1 MNPYPAIETLLAS
14 PDPGDV
20 RDGLTLV
27 RAEIRGGDIRR
38 LAEIV
43 TTLFYIDP
51 LDRPDMVPALE
62 DAVDLIAGLGKEAI
76 PLLLEILDAGD
87 MKAQIMV
94 GQTLGRM
101 GAAAIEPLISEYET
115 SADPTRR
122 ALILYGLGKV
132 KSPEIVQAS
141 GLALDAA
148 LSDDGEL
155 RDTAARAIG
164 KFAEA
169 VPAGGFSEELRAG
182 FVECLHRDI
191 LDTNPSLRSKAVR
204 SLGKLARGGHLRF
217 KELERLAEVCQAL
230 LGEDDA
236 HAWDHAY
243 IVRKEAAEALEHCE
257 EKLSAVP
264 HEG

>member
-1 MNPYPAIETLLAS
+1 MNPYPAIETLIAS

-27 RAEIRGGDIRR
+27 RSELRGGDLRR

-62 DAVDLIAGLGKEAI
+62 DAVDLVASLGKDAI

-101 GAAAIEPLISEYET
+101 GEGAIDPLIAEYEV

-132 KSPEIVQAS
+132 KSPEIARAA

-148 LSDDGEL
+148 LSDNAEL

-164 KFAEA
+164 KFAEV
-169 VPAGGFSEELRAG
+169 VPAGAFSEKMRAA
-182 FVECLHRDI
+182 FVECLHDDI
-191 LDTNPSLRSKAVR
+191 IDPNPSIRSKAVR
-204 SLGKLARGGHLRF
+204 SLGKLAHKGHLRPN
-217 KELERLAEVCQAL
+217 ELERLLEVCQGL

-257 EKLSAVP
+257 EQLSSV
-264 HEG
+264 EREK